1 MRPILPLRPLALSAC
16 ALLAACAPSIDK
28 VDPDD
33 DAGADGGSDGGVD
46 GRPDSGVD
54 GAPDSGSGGSDGSDG
69 AAPAPA
75 LVKINELMAKNQSVV
90 QEADGRFLD
99 WVELVHLGDADLPLD
114 GWRLIDGDESAAL
127 PAGLVLPPG
136 GHLRLRLDEEGGGDL
151 PLALSA
157 GGGTLQLVDDRGALV
172 DTLAWPAL
180 DADLSYGRFPDGAA
194 FVSETIQVTPGAA
207 NPADPGLERD
217 PSVALFPQD
226 RVLQVAVELSDD
238 AVASL
243 AGEPTR
249 DVPGA
254 LTVDGVRLGRVGVR
268 IKGQIGSYRPLEE
281 KAALRINLDLY
292 VDGQRLRGMETFTL
306 NNMVQ
311 DPSYVHEVLVYRLL
325 REAGVPAPR
334 TAWAQLTVNGVYK
347 GVYLH
352 IESVDDQFLE
362 RWYADPTGDMWEGE
376 YGTDLTWGS
385 FEWLDLDE
393 LGADGVDDREELAR
407 LADLLALPPG
417 EEHAAAFAALVD
429 VDAWAKAMA
438 AEVVVGHWDG
448 YFYYPNNY
456 RVYHEP
462 TAGLLHLIPWG
473 VDQTLDWSGDLYAPN
488 GAVARWMLAVPS
500 LRRRYE
506 LALWEMSQ
514 RMVELPVN
522 DELARADAL
531 VRPLLRGDPYALSPE
546 DWDGWT
552 DASRRYL
559 RRRSGEI
566 RATLFPEGE
575 P

>member
-1 MRPILPLRPLALSAC
+1 MRPISSLRPLALTAC
-16 ALLAACAPSIDK
+16 GLLAACAPSIHKAEQGGEGGADGTT
-28 VDPDD
+28 DGTTDSGADD
-33 DAGADGGSDGGVD
+33 GATDGADGGL
-46 GRPDSGVD
+46 D
-54 GAPDSGSGGSDGSDG
+54 GADG
-69 AAPAPA
+69 ASPPPPP
-75 LVKINELMAKNQSVV
+75 VKINELMAKNQSVV

-99 WVELVHLGDADLPLD
+99 WVELVNLGDAALPLD
-114 GWRLIDGDESAAL
+114 GWRLVDDGEGAAL
-127 PAGLVLPPG
+127 PAGLVLAPG

-157 GGGTLQLVDDRGALV
+157 GGGALQLIDDSGALV
-172 DTLAWPAL
+172 DALAWPAL
-180 DADLSYGRFPDGAA
+180 GADLSFGRFPDGAA

-226 RVLQVAVELSDD
+226 RVLQVEVELSED
-238 AVASL
+238 AVARL
-243 AGEPTR
+243 ASEPTR

-281 KAALRINLDLY
+281 KAALRMNLDLY

-334 TAWAQLTVNGVYK
+334 TAWAQLSVNGVTK
-347 GVYLH
+347 GIYLH
-352 IESVDDQFLE
+352 VESVDDQFLE

-407 LADLLALPPG
+407 LADILALPPA
-417 EEHAAAFAALVD
+417 EEHAAALEALID

-473 VDQTLDWSGDLYAPN
+473 VDQTLDWSGDLHAPN
-488 GAVARWMLAVPS
+488 GAVARWMLEVPS
-500 LRRRYE
+500 LRRRYD

-514 RMVELPVN
+514 RMVELPAD
-522 DELARADAL
+522 DELARANTL
-531 VRPLLRGDPYALSPE
+531 VRPLLRSDPYALSPE

-559 RRRSGEI
+559 RRRSEEI
-566 RATLFPEGE
+566 RAALFPEGE